1 MRLGHGEADQ
11 VGFGELV
18 PELGLEADR
27 VVLEG
32 AHRLDD
38 GGGAGDA
45 ADHLTQHVLFV
56 GEVEIHVSAPWG
68 GRIERER

>member
-1 MRLGHGEADQ
+1 MPEPPCSSGTVRPIRSSL
-11 VGFGELV
+11 GELV

-38 GGGAGDA
+38 GG
-45 ADHLTQHVLFV
+45 
-56 GEVEIHVSAPWG
+56 
-68 GRIERER
+68 RRR